1 MQKRVPTAVKI
12 TVSVVVLAALMVGVV
27 ALYANVP
34 AEREPGV
41 VIDFPEEW
49 DFGWN
54 VIKWID
60 GVVDWVVINGD
71 DLFSAINHIVL
82 HGLWDYLNS
91 LDLWIS
97 GWMIILIII
106 LITGVLAWRIAG
118 AIIAGITVVFLVPMC
133 FLGLVPLEDYFLWL
147 PWWLVIIVTGLL
159 AWRIVGTRFG
169 IIAVL
174 FLVVMS
180 FMGLLDLGSK
190 TLAITLTSTV
200 ICVVL
205 GLPVGIIVA
214 KSDRF
219 EGMLRPILDMMQ
231 TMPSFVYL
239 IPALMLFGLGKVPAV
254 MATLIYAIPPIIR
267 LTNLGIRQVDSQVVE
282 AGKSF
287 GATPWQL
294 LLKVQVPLALPTIL
308 AGLNQTVMMAL
319 AMVVLASMIGAS
331 GLGVEVL
338 NGLARVEPGR
348 GFLAGISIVFM
359 AIILDRVSQG
369 FARRQP
375 THAAT

>member
-1 MQKRVPTAVKI
+1 MQKRVSTAVKI

-34 AEREPGV
+34 AEGEPGV

-60 GVVDWVVINGD
+60 GVVDWVVINWEP
-71 DLFSAINHIVL
+71 FFIVIRTIVL
-82 HGLWDYLNS
+82 G
-91 LDLWIS
+91 
-97 GWMIILIII
+97 ILIPF
-106 LITGVLAWRIAG
+106 RD
-118 AIIAGITVVFLVPMC
+118 FL
-133 FLGLVPLEDYFLWL
+133 LWL
-147 PWWLVIIVTGLL
+147 PWWLVIIGTGLL
-159 AWRIVGTRFG
+159 AWRMVGARFG
-169 IIAVL
+169 AIAVL
-174 FLVVMS
+174 FLGFMS
-180 FMGLLDLGSK
+180 FMGLIDLLML
-190 TLAITLTSTV
+190 TLAITLTSTLL
-200 ICVVL
+200 CVAV
-205 GLPVGIIVA
+205 GLPLGIIAA

-219 EGMLRPILDMMQ
+219 EGMLRPILDGMQ

-239 IPALMLFGLGKVPAV
+239 IPALMLFGLGMTPAV

-267 LTNLGIRQVDSQVVE
+267 LTNLGIRQVDASVVE

-348 GFLAGISIVFM
+348 GFIAGISIVFT

-369 FARRQP
+369 FAKRPEARP
-375 THAAT
+375 AT

>member
-34 AEREPGV
+34 AEGEPGV

-60 GVVDWVVINGD
+60 GVVDWVVINWEP
-71 DLFSAINHIVL
+71 FFIVIRTIVL
-82 HGLWDYLNS
+82 G
-91 LDLWIS
+91 
-97 GWMIILIII
+97 ILIPF
-106 LITGVLAWRIAG
+106 RD
-118 AIIAGITVVFLVPMC
+118 FL
-133 FLGLVPLEDYFLWL
+133 LWL
-147 PWWLVIIVTGLL
+147 PWWLVIIGTGLL
-159 AWRIVGTRFG
+159 AWRVVSARFG
-169 IIAVL
+169 VIAVL
-174 FLVVMS
+174 FLGFIS
-180 FMGLLDLGSK
+180 FMGLIDLLML
-190 TLAITLTSTV
+190 TLAITLTSTLL
-200 ICVVL
+200 CVAV
-205 GLPVGIIVA
+205 GLPLGIIAA

-219 EGMLRPILDMMQ
+219 EGMLRPILDAMQ

-239 IPALMLFGLGKVPAV
+239 IPALMLFGLGMTPAV

-267 LTNLGIRQVDSQVVE
+267 LTNLGIRQVDASVVE

-294 LLKVQVPLALPTIL
+294 LLKVQVPLATPTIL

-348 GFLAGISIVFM
+348 GFIAGIAIVFA

-369 FARRQP
+369 FAKRQP
-375 THAAT
+375 TQAAT

>member
-34 AEREPGV
+34 AEGEPGV

-60 GVVDWVVINGD
+60 GVVDWVVINWEP
-71 DLFSAINHIVL
+71 FFIVIRTIVL
-82 HGLWDYLNS
+82 G
-91 LDLWIS
+91 
-97 GWMIILIII
+97 IL
-106 LITGVLAWRIAG
+106 LPFRD
-118 AIIAGITVVFLVPMC
+118 FL
-133 FLGLVPLEDYFLWL
+133 LWL
-147 PWWLVIIVTGLL
+147 PWWLVIIGTGLL
-159 AWRIVGTRFG
+159 AWRIVGARFG
-169 IIAVL
+169 AIAVL
-174 FLVVMS
+174 FLGFMS
-180 FMGLLDLGSK
+180 FMGLIDLLML
-190 TLAITLTSTV
+190 TLAITLTSTLL
-200 ICVVL
+200 CVAV
-205 GLPVGIIVA
+205 GLPLGIIAA

-219 EGMLRPILDMMQ
+219 EGMLRPILDGMQ

-239 IPALMLFGLGKVPAV
+239 IPALMLFGLGMTPAV

-267 LTNLGIRQVDSQVVE
+267 LTNLGIRQVDASVIE

-319 AMVVLASMIGAS
+319 AMVVLASMIGAG

-348 GFLAGISIVFM
+348 GFVAGISIVFT

-369 FARRQP
+369 FAKRQP
-375 THAAT
+375 TQVAT